1 MRSAANNSNEGRE
14 NMRRL
19 ARENAAS
26 LAELSRLIGR
36 NAAYLQQ
43 FVTRG
48 SPRSLEASDRQR
60 LAEFFGVPE
69 TALLTGYERD
79 GGDAADTGGAPAH
92 SRWVEIPRIP
102 LEASA
107 GPGALGTEETA
118 HDVFRMSRQWLRDS
132 GLDGADLSAI
142 RVEGD
147 SMHPLLKSGDE
158 IFVDRN
164 RRTGEGVF
172 VVRIGEALHVK
183 QVQARGGGRLALVSV
198 NPSYE
203 PIELAGEDVD
213 VIGRVVWKGGRI

>member
-1 MRSAANNSNEGRE
+1 MRTPVETPLQGRE
-14 NMRRL
+14 NVRRL

-48 SPRSLEASDRQR
+48 SPRALESNDRQR

-69 TALLTGYERD
+69 TMLLTGHERD
-79 GGDAADTGGAPAH
+79 RVGSGEGGRTGPPA
-92 SRWVEIPRIP
+92 RWIEIPRIP

-107 GPGALGTEETA
+107 GPGALGSDETA
-118 HDVFRMSRQWLRDS
+118 HDSFRMSRQWMRDS
-132 GLDGADLSAI
+132 GLDGAELSAI

-147 SMHPLLKSGDE
+147 SMYPLLRSGDE

-183 QVQARGGGRLALVSV
+183 QVQARGGGRIALVSV

-203 PIELAGEDVD
+203 AIELAGEDVE